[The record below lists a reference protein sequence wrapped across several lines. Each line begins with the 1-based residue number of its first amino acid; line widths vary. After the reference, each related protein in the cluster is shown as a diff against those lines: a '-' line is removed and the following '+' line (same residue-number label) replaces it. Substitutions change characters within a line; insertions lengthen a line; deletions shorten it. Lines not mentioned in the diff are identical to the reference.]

1 MYRSLDEKRCTFELF
16 FHYFPL
22 QPFQSVHRE
31 NKLREVLNKDPVT
44 KTSST
49 NSQFLG
55 QPNPNTRSAKTS
67 VLNVIELSSPSE
79 LLYSYIQGFLSVIKN
94 S

>member
-1 MYRSLDEKRCTFELF
+1 MYLLCELF

-31 NKLREVLNKDPVT
+31 NKFREVLNKIQSGENVPR
-44 KTSST
+44 

-55 QPNPNTRSAKTS
+55 KRYQNTRSAKIS
-67 VLNVIELSSPSE
+67 ALKVVELCSSNE

-94 S
+94 N

>member
-1 MYRSLDEKRCTFELF
+1 MYFLCELF
-16 FHYFPL
+16 SHYFPL

-44 KTSST
+44 KISST
-49 NSQFLG
+49 EFAILG
-55 QPNPNTRSAKTS
+55 QPNPNVRSAKIS
-67 VLNVIELSSPSE
+67 ALNVIELCSPNE
-79 LLYSYIQGFLSVIKN
+79 LLYSYIQDFLSLIKN